1 LLIEALGHKTGFAF
15 VDTEYNKHHNYF
27 YPYVFPIVKNEIKGM
42 SESSITRPT
51 RKQLEAELKLLKE
64 QQARDQRML
73 DVLYQVSLACRGVAT
88 DRAIFERLTEELRA
102 VFSHDSSYIALC
114 DLTQPDT
121 FRTSYSYDEGVYNYD
136 ENVPFGPLSG
146 QIMRDGKPLL
156 TPDLDQIRGTLQNYQ
171 TTFGNVTKLSRT
183 WMGVPLALGGDVL
196 GLISLQSY
204 EPNRFTEE
212 DLELLRRIG
221 HVAAVAL
228 ENANLFQQQRL
239 LSRELEQRI
248 AARTDELQ
256 VLSLIAAEMVIQQ
269 PLYSLLSRAIESI
282 LPLFDV
288 IGGSLW
294 LYDREHEL
302 LRLLVQQGLPDQAT
316 EHITEIPKSSRRMKI
331 VTENKPLVVES
342 GLSASSDGVIPAQY
356 EALLGVPLRLGVR
369 AIGTLIFIDDKPHQF
384 TSQQIDLAQFIANQL
399 AIAIENARLLE
410 ERERQ
415 IQELSAL
422 GRISHAA
429 NTSLSLSMLL
439 RQVYNA
445 LRPLMQLDAFVMAVY
460 DPKRNVI
467 MEGLGIDEGETYEYF
482 RRNEPLGESTLSAW
496 VIRNK
501 QTLHLKNLP
510 EEIGQ
515 YPELQILVAGTGRSA
530 ISWLGVP
537 LLNRANQA
545 IGVVVVQSYSENA
558 FSYQDEL
565 FLTNVAQQTALHLQN
580 MILLEERERQIRE
593 LDAIGRIG
601 QLVSASFNLEEI
613 LDAVHAT
620 IRDVM
625 EVPVYYLLLCEPES
639 FLVTH
644 AIFIE
649 NDNQIDLGWIGK
661 PPAPQ
666 SLTETI
672 LRDRA
677 PLLFSDLEDYNQI
690 HSKKRQVRPNRFVRT
705 KPVRSWAG
713 VPLLGKEGEALGVLS
728 LQHPEPNLYD
738 QQTIDFL
745 NQVASH
751 VSLAVQKIKLF
762 HESERQ
768 IRELDAIGHIGRSLS
783 ATFDLG
789 HMLQIVYEVLEDM
802 ISASAFYMVLLDP
815 KTGIVTQAFYIE
827 RGVQLP
833 DDWPGQEPP
842 ADSLTGWIL
851 RHRKPLLFENLIE
864 EQERV
869 QALGLA
875 PVFWNNTVVPRAWAG
890 VPLLEGADQPIGVIS
905 VQDEMAGRYD
915 EHTIDFLIQ
924 VAGHLSLGVQ
934 KVKLFDEREQR
945 LQENALLAIEAEEH
959 AANAERQAQRMALIQ
974 RVSLLLNSRVD
985 PQETLDVAVQELV
998 KLFQVDHVGIMLFD
1012 DSGELGILVAEFP
1025 PSDRL
1030 LRETPAINRRILRDL
1045 VKRRK
1050 PLVIE
1055 SVRDAVL
1062 PSGVRKLLTDF
1073 QIQSMMLTPLVSRD
1087 EVIGSIGLDS
1097 LTTYRNF
1104 SEEEQESFM
1113 TIAATIAAAFE
1124 NARLF
1129 AAEQAARRTADTLRE
1144 VARVLSSTFDV
1155 NEILSLILE
1164 QLRTVV
1170 AYDSA
1175 SILLAEGEVLRA
1187 AAHRGLFDSTK
1198 LDRKGFEVRG
1208 SSAASRVMETRLPLR
1223 IDDTLRSPYWIEVL
1237 ARQSIRSWLGVPLI
1251 AKGQALG
1258 VLNIDAH
1265 TPSHFTDRDMEVAF
1279 TFANQAAVALENA
1292 RLYQESVTRV
1302 EREMEIAREIQ
1313 SNLFPRHLPQIEGM
1327 TIAARALPARE
1338 TGGDFYDVVP
1348 LGEARLGLIIGD
1360 ASGKSIPGAM
1370 LMAVARSTA
1379 RSEARDHELPE
1390 TVMRETNGLIA
1401 ADVPPRS
1408 FVALSYA
1415 TLDLETRTLALS
1427 NAGQLS
1433 PLRRKR
1439 DGTVEYFDVPGPV
1452 LPLGILPDTPYAALE
1467 VQLEAGD
1474 LVVFYTDGIVEAHNA
1489 RQELFGFERL
1499 EAFLRTHGE
1508 LAPSAFI
1515 NAILTEVETFSHGVA
1530 QHDDMTLLVF
1540 RVEEA

>member
-1 LLIEALGHKTGFAF
+1 
-15 VDTEYNKHHNYF
+15 
-27 YPYVFPIVKNEIKGM
+27 M

-51 RKQLEAELKLLKE
+51 KKQLEAELKLLRE
-64 QQARDQRML
+64 QRARDQRML

-102 VFSHDSSYIALC
+102 VFPHDSSYIALC
-114 DLTQPDT
+114 DLTRPDT
-121 FRTSYSYDEGVYNYD
+121 FRISYAYDEGVYSYE

-146 QIMRDGKPLL
+146 QIIREGRPLL
-156 TPDLDQIRGTLQNYQ
+156 MPDLNEIRGTLQNYQ
-171 TTFGNVTKLSRT
+171 TTFGNVNKLSRT
-183 WMGVPLALGGDVL
+183 WMGVPLALAGDVL

-212 DLELLRRIG
+212 DLELLRRIAY
-221 HVAAVAL
+221 VAAVAL
-228 ENANLFQQQRL
+228 ENANLFQQQQM

-248 AARTDELQ
+248 AARTDELH
-256 VLSLIAAEMVIQQ
+256 VLSLIAAEMVVQQ
-269 PLYSLLSRAIESI
+269 PLYSLLSRAIELI

-294 LYDREHEL
+294 FYDREHEL
-302 LRLLVQQGLPDQAT
+302 LRLLVQKGLPDQAT
-316 EHITEIPKSSRRMKI
+316 ESVTEIPKSSRRMKI
-331 VTENKPLVVES
+331 VTENRPLVVES
-342 GLSASSDGVIPAQY
+342 GLSASSGGVIPAQY
-356 EALLGVPLRLGVR
+356 EALLGVPLRLGPR
-369 AIGTLIFIDDKPHQF
+369 AVGTLIFIDNKPHQF
-384 TSQQIDLAQFIANQL
+384 SSQQIDLAQFIANQL
-399 AIAIENARLLE
+399 AVAIENARLLE

-429 NTSLSLSMLL
+429 NTSLSLNMLL

-467 MEGLGIDEGETYEYF
+467 IEGLGIDEGETYEYF

-496 VIRNK
+496 VIRKK

-515 YPELQILVAGTGRSA
+515 YPELKILVAGTGRA
-530 ISWLGVP
+530 AVSWLGVP
-537 LLNRANQA
+537 MLNRANDA
-545 IGVVVVQSYSENA
+545 IGVIVVQSYSENA
-558 FSYQDEL
+558 FSQQDEQ

-580 MILLEERERQIRE
+580 MILLDERERQIRE

-601 QLVSASFNLEEI
+601 QLVSASYNLEAI
-613 LDAVHAT
+613 LEAVHTT
-620 IRDVM
+620 IRDVLD
-625 EVPVYYLLLCEPES
+625 VPIFYLLLCEPDTL
-639 FLVTH
+639 LVTH

-649 NDNQIDLGWIGK
+649 NDEQLDLGWIGK
-661 PPAPQ
+661 PPIPN
-666 SLTETI
+666 SLTEAI
-672 LRDRA
+672 LRKRSS
-677 PLLFSDLEDYNQI
+677 LLFDDLVEYER
-690 HSKKRQVRPNRFVRT
+690 RQSSNDSLRPHRFVRGR
-705 KPVRSWAG
+705 PVRSWAG

-728 LQHPEPNLYD
+728 LQHPESHMYD

-768 IRELDAIGHIGRSLS
+768 IRELDAIGHIGRKLS
-783 ATFDLG
+783 ATFDLSR
-789 HMLQIVYEVLEDM
+789 MLQIVYEVLEDL

-815 KTGIVTQAFYIE
+815 KTGVVTQAIYIE
-827 RGVQLP
+827 HGVQLP
-833 DDWPGQEPP
+833 DDWPGRQPP
-842 ADSLTGWIL
+842 EDSLTGWIL
-851 RHRKPLLFENLIE
+851 HNRKPLLFDNLIE
-864 EQERV
+864 EKERL
-869 QALGLA
+869 AEMGLA
-875 PVFWNNTVVPRAWAG
+875 PVYWNNGVVPRSWAG
-890 VPLLEGADQPIGVIS
+890 VPLLEGDNEPIGVIS
-905 VQDEMAGRYD
+905 VQDDRAGLYD
-915 EHTIDFLIQ
+915 EHTIDFLNQ

-934 KVKLFDEREQR
+934 KVKLFAEREQR
-945 LQENALLAIEAEEH
+945 LQENTLLAIEAEEH

-985 PQETLDVAVQELV
+985 PQETLDVAVRELA

-1012 DSGELGILVAEFP
+1012 ETGELGMLVAEYP

-1030 LRETPAINRRILRDL
+1030 LKETPAISRRALRDL
-1045 VKRRK
+1045 VKQRK
-1050 PLVIE
+1050 PMVIE
-1055 SVRDAVL
+1055 SVHEAPL
-1062 PSGVRKLLTDF
+1062 SPGVRKLLTDF

-1097 LTTYRNF
+1097 LTSYRHF

-1144 VARVLSSTFDV
+1144 VARVLSSTFDL

-1175 SILLAEGEVLRA
+1175 SILLADGEVLRA
-1187 AAHRGLFDSTK
+1187 AAHRGLFDVAK
-1198 LDRKGFEVRG
+1198 MDRTSFEVRG
-1208 SSAASRVMETRLPLR
+1208 PSAASRVMETRLPLR
-1223 IDDTLRSPYWIEVL
+1223 IDDTLRSPYWVEVL

-1251 AKGQALG
+1251 AKGQVLG
-1258 VLNIDAH
+1258 VLNIDSH
-1265 TPSHFTDRDMEVAF
+1265 TPGHFSDRDMEVAF

-1292 RLYQESVTRV
+1292 RLYQESVARV

-1313 SNLFPRHLPQIEGM
+1313 SNLFPRHLPQINGM
-1327 TIAARALPARE
+1327 TIAARAVPARE

-1348 LGEARLGLIIGD
+1348 LGRERFGLLIGD
-1360 ASGKSIPGAM
+1360 ASGKSIPGAL

-1401 ADVPPRS
+1401 SDVPPRS

-1415 TLDLETRTLALS
+1415 TLDVDTRILALS

-1433 PLRRKR
+1433 PLRRRR

-1452 LPLGILPDTPYAALE
+1452 LPLGIISDTPYAALE
-1467 VQLEAGD
+1467 VPLEAGD
-1474 LVVFYTDGIVEAHNA
+1474 LLVFYTDGIVEAHNA

-1499 EAFLRTHGE
+1499 EQLLRENGH
-1508 LAPSAFI
+1508 LAPAELI
-1515 NAILTEVETFSHGVA
+1515 DAILKEVEAFSHGVA
-1530 QHDDMTLLVF
+1530 QHDDMTLLVV